1 VCKWTDKYPKGSEHW
16 LFGVVSDTDPDD
28 DRPLCFERAEW
39 RIGVDALEY
48 LEPEAIPLNELIE
61 AVGPDRVIGA
71 LETYLKER
79 EGVEVVPKNKHWS
92 ELRHGDVVEI
102 DASES
107 TCYGDKEIWS
117 KGVPPWK
124 VVGIEEAGY
133 CGDMPVEVE
142 DAEGRC
148 HWFEIDCMVGVYN

>member
-1 VCKWTDKYPKGSEHW
+1 M
-16 LFGVVSDTDPDD
+16 
-28 DRPLCFERAEW
+28 
-39 RIGVDALEY
+39 
-48 LEPEAIPLNELIE
+48 IE

-92 ELRHGDVVEI
+92 ELSHGDVVEI
-102 DASES
+102 DASEA
-107 TCYGDKEIWS
+107 TDYGDKQAWS

-124 VVGIEEAGY
+124 VVRIEEAGY
-133 CGDMPVEVE
+133 DGDMPVKVE
-142 DAEGRC
+142 DAEGRY